1 MIQLVVVFG
10 PANKLKIQYI
20 IINNPNMEFVKML
33 PEGNLAEGYAMEVLF
48 RDHHVALFC
57 VSLGSLIL
65 GLPLAWNA
73 LWHLQERFSNP
84 K

>member
-1 MIQLVVVFG
+1 
-10 PANKLKIQYI
+10 
-20 IINNPNMEFVKML
+20 MEFV
-33 PEGNLAEGYAMEVLF
+33 NLSPKGVSAEGFAMEVLF
-48 RDHHVALFC
+48 KHHHVALFS

-73 LWHLQERFSNP
+73 LWHLQERLSNL